1 MIHYVCKYTPIELF
15 KGFGEECAVLEEM
28 PENFEMSDQIAH
40 ANLCGFGK
48 SVIQAVLEGK
58 ADQLVLVNCCD
69 SMRRVYDIVAST
81 GKCKFLYMLDLPHED
96 NECEKVKFAGAV
108 CRLKEAYE
116 AYSGQQ
122 FDKELFLRS
131 FAESEKEREPYIGVL
146 GVRVSG
152 VLEDMIQENIQM
164 KVDNLT
170 CTGGRRLAVLPE
182 EMEIMDEDAMFLAYA
197 DALLVQMP
205 CFRMNNSTRRN
216 QLYLDPDLKGIIYH
230 TIKFCDY
237 YGFEYASIKKNI
249 KVPLLKIETDFTSQS
264 AGQLLT
270 RIQAFSETIEG
281 SEDMD
286 PEKGISEEA
295 RKKME
300 SGVYYVAGIDSGS
313 TSTDVVILDQNGKIK
328 STMIIPTG
336 GGAMMSAEKS
346 LAAAVEKAGIQE
358 EDIVRIVTTG
368 YGRAYIDSGD
378 DSITE
383 ITCHAKGAHYLNPN
397 VRTIID
403 IGGQDIKAISIDEHG
418 AVTNFLMND
427 KCAAGTGRF
436 LEMMAR
442 TLGLSLEEMSVKG
455 LEWKENIV
463 ISSMCTVFAES
474 EVVSLVAQNKNVAD
488 IIHGLN
494 VSVASKVGA
503 LAARLGKKN
512 PGEYMMTGGVAKNQ
526 GIINALEEK
535 LGAKLYICDEAQLC
549 GALGAA
555 LFAYEKCTAG
565 E

>member
-96 NECEKVKFAGAV
+96 NECEKVKFSGAV
-108 CRLKEAYE
+108 RRLKEAYE

-122 FDKELFLRS
+122 FDKDRFIRS
-131 FAESEKEREPYIGVL
+131 FTESEKERKPYIGVL

-152 VLEDMIQENIQM
+152 VLEDMIQDNIQM

-182 EMEIMDEDAMFLAYA
+182 EMEIMDENAMFLAYA
-197 DALLVQMP
+197 DALLAQMP

-286 PEKGISEEA
+286 PGTGISEEA

-442 TLGLSLEEMSVKG
+442 TLGLSLEEMSVEG

>member
-96 NECEKVKFAGAV
+96 NECEKVKFAGAIH
-108 CRLKEAYE
+108 RLKDAYE

-152 VLEDMIQENIQM
+152 VLEDMIQDNIQM

-182 EMEIMDEDAMFLAYA
+182 EMETMDEDAMFLAYA
-197 DALLVQMP
+197 DALLAQMP

-286 PEKGISEEA
+286 PGTGISEEA
-295 RKKME
+295 RKKMK

-442 TLGLSLEEMSVKG
+442 TLGLSLEEMSIKG

-526 GIINALEEK
+526 GIIQALEEK

>member
-96 NECEKVKFAGAV
+96 NECEKIKFAGAIR
-108 CRLKEAYE
+108 RLKEAYE
-116 AYSGQQ
+116 AYSRQQ
-122 FDKELFLRS
+122 FDKERFIRS
-131 FAESEKEREPYIGVL
+131 FTESEKERKPYIGVL

-152 VLEDMIQENIQM
+152 VLEDMIQDNIQM

-197 DALLVQMP
+197 DALLAQMP

-286 PEKGISEEA
+286 PKKGISEEA

-383 ITCHAKGAHYLNPN
+383 ITCHAKGAHYLNSN

-555 LFAYEKCTAG
+555 LFAYEKCIAG